1 MKNIE
6 FNTIKQC
13 VEAEIIEKKSRFIAN
28 IFYVESKNEAEEML
42 AKTKKKYYDA
52 KHNCY
57 AYSILE
63 NETCYKKCSD
73 DGEPSGT
80 AGEPILNIIE
90 KNNFKNVLIVVT
102 RYFGGIFLGT
112 GGLCRAYSE
121 ATVSA
126 INKAKII
133 KMQSG
138 WLLEIVIN
146 YEDNAIFRNYCERN
160 KINVVSCKY
169 QENITYNIELNDEE
183 YEKMQKAITEK
194 KILKGRE
201 NKDIKEICRKYVE
214 KQE

>member
-1 MKNIE
+1 
-6 FNTIKQC
+6 
-13 VEAEIIEKKSRFIAN
+13 
-28 IFYVESKNEAEEML
+28 
-42 AKTKKKYYDA
+42 
-52 KHNCY
+52 
-57 AYSILE
+57 
-63 NETCYKKCSD
+63 
-73 DGEPSGT
+73 
-80 AGEPILNIIE
+80 
-90 KNNFKNVLIVVT
+90 
-102 RYFGGIFLGT
+102 
-112 GGLCRAYSE
+112 
-121 ATVSA
+121 
-126 INKAKII
+126 
-133 KMQSG
+133 MQSG